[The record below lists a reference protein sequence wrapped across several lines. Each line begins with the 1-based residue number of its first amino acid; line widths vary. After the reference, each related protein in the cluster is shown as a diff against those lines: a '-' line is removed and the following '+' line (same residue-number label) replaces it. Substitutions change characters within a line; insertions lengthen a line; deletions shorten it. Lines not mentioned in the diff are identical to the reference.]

1 MIFVWPLYGNFFR
14 RRRFSI
20 FLTLVQEAIKQNGHC
35 RIADVGGRMEAWEAF
50 REAWERLPITVVLLN
65 LSPSE
70 ISIDYHFEEKIVDAR
85 DLSDYGDNSF
95 DLVFSNSVIEH
106 VGAWPEQQRL
116 ASEIMRIAPR
126 HFVQTPNFWFP
137 IEPHYRLP
145 FMHWLPVSLR
155 TLIVRCM
162 AVGFYPRATSRQHAS
177 EIVSDARLLSAA
189 KMAKLF
195 PGSAIQRERAI
206 LTKSLIAVR

>member
-1 MIFVWPLYGNFFR
+1 MMFIWSLYGNFFR
-14 RRRFSI
+14 RRRFST

-35 RIADVGGRMEAWEAF
+35 RIADVGGRMEAWEPF
-50 REAWERLPITVVLLN
+50 REAWEGLPIAVVLLN
-65 LSPSE
+65 LSPSRLF
-70 ISIDYHFEEKIVDAR
+70 IDYHFEEKIVDAR

-145 FMHWLPVSLR
+145 FVHWLPVSLR
-155 TLIVRCM
+155 TVIVRCM
-162 AVGFYPRATSRQHAS
+162 AVGFYPRATSRKHAS
-177 EIVSDARLLSAA
+177 EIVSDARLLSR
-189 KMAKLF
+189 
-195 PGSAIQRERAI
+195 P
-206 LTKSLIAVR
+206 